1 MHLMEKLPKM
11 KSTIK
16 QLIKTFESD
25 NNGHK
30 RYADFLQY
38 CFLSVKVPKKKSNT
52 KRVINKYDILRQDLI
67 RYLIANEKEIT
78 LELNK

>member
-1 MHLMEKLPKM
+1 M
-11 KSTIK
+11 KPEIK
-16 QLIKTFESD
+16 KLIKTFESD
-25 NNGHK
+25 NKGHK

-38 CFLSVKVPKKKSNT
+38 CFLSIKIPKKKGNN

-78 LELNK
+78 KELSK

>member
-1 MHLMEKLPKM
+1 M
-11 KSTIK
+11 KPEIK
-16 QLIKTFESD
+16 KLIKTFESD
-25 NNGHK
+25 NKGHK

-38 CFLSVKVPKKKSNT
+38 CFLSIKMPKRKGNT

>member
-1 MHLMEKLPKM
+1 M
-11 KSTIK
+11 KPEIK
-16 QLIKTFESD
+16 KLIKTFESD
-25 NNGHK
+25 NKGYK

-38 CFLSVKVPKKKSNT
+38 CFLSIKIPKKKGNN

>member
-1 MHLMEKLPKM
+1 M
-11 KSTIK
+11 KPEIK
-16 QLIKTFESD
+16 KLIKTFESD
-25 NNGHK
+25 NKGQK
-30 RYADFLQY
+30 RYADILQY
-38 CFLSVKVPKKKSNT
+38 CLSYVKLPKRKGNT

>member
-1 MHLMEKLPKM
+1 M
-11 KSTIK
+11 KPEIK
-16 QLIKTFESD
+16 KLIKTFESD
-25 NNGHK
+25 NKGHK
-30 RYADFLQY
+30 RYSDFLQY
-38 CFLSVKVPKKKSNT
+38 CFLSIKIPKKKGNN

>member
-1 MHLMEKLPKM
+1 M
-11 KSTIK
+11 KTEIK
-16 QLIKTFESD
+16 KLIKTFESD
-25 NNGHK
+25 NKGHK

-38 CFLSVKVPKKKSNT
+38 CFLSIKIPKKKGNN

>member
-1 MHLMEKLPKM
+1 M
-11 KSTIK
+11 KPEIK
-16 QLIKTFESD
+16 KLIKTCESD
-25 NNGHK
+25 NKGRK
-30 RYADFLQY
+30 RYVDFLQY
-38 CFLSVKVPKKKSNT
+38 CWSSVKMPKKRGNT

>member
-1 MHLMEKLPKM
+1 M
-11 KSTIK
+11 KPEIK
-16 QLIKTFESD
+16 KLIKTFESD
-25 NNGHK
+25 NKGYK

-38 CFLSVKVPKKKSNT
+38 CFLSIKIPKKKSNT

>member
-1 MHLMEKLPKM
+1 M
-11 KSTIK
+11 KPEIK
-16 QLIKTFESD
+16 KLIKTFESD
-25 NNGHK
+25 NKGRK

-38 CFLSVKVPKKKSNT
+38 CWSSVKMPKRKGNT

-67 RYLIANEKEIT
+67 RYLIAHEKEIT

>member
-1 MHLMEKLPKM
+1 MEKFIRM
-11 KSTIK
+11 KPEIK
-16 QLIKTFESD
+16 KLIKTFESD
-25 NNGHK
+25 NKGHK

-38 CFLSVKVPKKKSNT
+38 CFLSIKMPKRKGNT

>member
-1 MHLMEKLPKM
+1 M
-11 KSTIK
+11 KTEIK
-16 QLIKTFESD
+16 ELIKTFESD
-25 NNGHK
+25 NKGRK
-30 RYADFLQY
+30 RFADFLQH
-38 CFLSVKVPKKKSNT
+38 CFLSIKVPKKKGNT

>member
-1 MHLMEKLPKM
+1 M
-11 KSTIK
+11 KPEIK
-16 QLIKTFESD
+16 KLIKTFESD
-25 NNGHK
+25 NKGHK

-38 CFLSVKVPKKKSNT
+38 CFLSIKIPKKKGNT

>member
-1 MHLMEKLPKM
+1 M
-11 KSTIK
+11 KPEIK
-16 QLIKTFESD
+16 KLIKTFESD
-25 NNGHK
+25 NKGHK

-38 CFLSVKVPKKKSNT
+38 CFLSIKIPKKKGNN

>member
-1 MHLMEKLPKM
+1 MEKFIRM
-11 KSTIK
+11 KPEIK
-16 QLIKTFESD
+16 KLIKTFESD
-25 NNGHK
+25 NKGRK
-30 RYADFLQY
+30 RYVDFLQY
-38 CFLSVKVPKKKSNT
+38 CWSSVKMPKKRGNT

>member
-1 MHLMEKLPKM
+1 M